1 MRKPEYSDCEDE
13 YGNINMECY
22 MTAMGDYADDQRDLE
37 LERKWEK
44 EMMQNEI
51 STMKLMGSDVLIL
64 ELAGKDIFGIGTSGM
79 STKAKVINTAPDVT
93 SVNIGD
99 TVILSKWEGKELGK
113 YRLVNENDILMKEI

>member
-22 MTAMGDYADDQRDLE
+22 MTAMGDYADEQRDLE

-44 EMMQNEI
+44 EMMHDEI

-64 ELAGKDIFGIGTSGM
+64 ELPDKNIFGIEASGM
-79 STKAKVINTAPDVT
+79 STKARVINTAPDVT
-93 SVNIGD
+93 TVNIGD
-99 TVILSKWEGKELGK
+99 TIILSKWEGKELGK